1 MGELKLLCRQIGDT
15 LEVITVSR
23 EATDQ
28 VRTIREVPPNFPC
41 LVHTASSWHDARKTL
56 ATMASPNDLI
66 VVFCARED
74 SVNWRPSLA
83 SLPRHLASGL
93 PRNNLI
99 CVYPAL
105 PLNDPDPNETIPDGI
120 HLVPGQGMI
129 APDIDPADWP
139 GCIDRLVSSVPGV
152 PPGDPSGLSK
162 QILNAASEFSAEL
175 AAGITLVHLHSEA
188 LSRSALLVVTS
199 RQGICLSPGSDGQRT
214 THLLLI
220 LLDNSKADIHIA
232 NLAALAHM
240 LADSELTGALMSTND
255 PVEIRT
261 LVARALCGT
270 RA

>member
-1 MGELKLLCRQIGDT
+1 
-15 LEVITVSR
+15 
-23 EATDQ
+23 
-28 VRTIREVPPNFPC
+28 
-41 LVHTASSWHDARKTL
+41 
-56 ATMASPNDLI
+56 
-66 VVFCARED
+66 
-74 SVNWRPSLA
+74 
-83 SLPRHLASGL
+83 
-93 PRNNLI
+93 
-99 CVYPAL
+99 
-105 PLNDPDPNETIPDGI
+105 
-120 HLVPGQGMI
+120 MI

-232 NLAALAHM
+232 NLAALARM
-240 LADSELTGALMSTND
+240 VADRELAEALMKTND
-255 PVEIRT
+255 PASLRT

>member
-1 MGELKLLCRQIGDT
+1 MIRLTGRDALT
-15 LEVITVSR
+15 AWSPPSR
-23 EATDQ
+23 E
-28 VRTIREVPPNFPC
+28 
-41 LVHTASSWHDARKTL
+41 S
-56 ATMASPNDLI
+56 
-66 VVFCARED
+66 
-74 SVNWRPSLA
+74 
-83 SLPRHLASGL
+83 
-93 PRNNLI
+93 
-99 CVYPAL
+99 
-105 PLNDPDPNETIPDGI
+105 
-120 HLVPGQGMI
+120 
-129 APDIDPADWP
+129 
-139 GCIDRLVSSVPGV
+139 
-152 PPGDPSGLSK
+152 PPGDPSGLGR

-255 PVEIRT
+255 PAAIRT